1 MISQNPNPDGENARL
16 FDVLNEVNDGCD
28 ELVGEDDGMLVT
40 VGCIDDDG
48 WYEGRNEGCLE
59 GLGEG

>member
-48 WYEGRNEGCLE
+48 
-59 GLGEG
+59 